1 MKFEACSISS
11 KARKGGFA
19 NISKFTPPKNILLTG
34 RPGVGKT
41 TLIKK
46 VIDHLKEKVGG
57 FYTEEIR
64 EGGQR
69 KGFKIRTLDGEEGI
83 LAQKGIKSVYK
94 VGSYGVNLQDLD
106 NLAWSSVKRAV
117 EEKDVVVIDEIG
129 KMELYSKK
137 FQEAVIEALDSPKPL
152 VATIGAKPHRFLDE
166 IKARKDVELLTIT
179 HANRDSLAKA
189 IVQKVM

>member
-1 MKFEACSISS
+1 MK
-11 KARKGGFA
+11 
-19 NISKFTPPKNILLTG
+19 NVLLTG
-34 RPGVGKT
+34 KPGIGKT

-83 LAQKGIKSVYK
+83 LAHKGIKSAYR
-94 VGSYGVNLQDLD
+94 VGSYGVNLRDLD

-117 EEKDVVVIDEIG
+117 EGKEVVVIDEIG

-137 FQEAVIEALDSPKPL
+137 FREAVIEALGIPKPV
-152 VATIGAKPHRFLDE
+152 VATIGAQHHKFLDR
-166 IKARKDVELLTIT
+166 IKARDDVELITIT
-179 HANRDSLAKA
+179 LDNRDKLAEEIKEKLTSLA
-189 IVQKVM
+189 V